1 MKFVK
6 SILPYVI
13 IVLVVVLIRSFIITP
28 GIVSGSSMYSTLKD
42 KEVVLVNKIA
52 LNSGIDRFD
61 IVVLNYDNGEIIKRV
76 IGLPNEKVRYMN
88 NKLYINDEEVET
100 PFQFEKTD
108 DFTIVTGK
116 DEYVVLGD
124 NRDVSKDS
132 RILGTFNI
140 KDIVGKVSF
149 RLFPLKRIGKV
160 Y

>member
-61 IVVLNYDNGEIIKRV
+61 IVVLNYDKGEIIKRV

-88 NKLYINDEEVET
+88 NKEVET

-132 RILGTFNI
+132 RILGAFNI

>member
-61 IVVLNYDNGEIIKRV
+61 IVVLNYDKGEIIKRV

-132 RILGTFNI
+132 RILGAFNI